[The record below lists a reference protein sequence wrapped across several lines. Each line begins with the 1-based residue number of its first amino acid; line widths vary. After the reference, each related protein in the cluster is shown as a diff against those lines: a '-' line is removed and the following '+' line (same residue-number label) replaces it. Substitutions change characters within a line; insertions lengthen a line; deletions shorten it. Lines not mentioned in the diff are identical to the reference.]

1 MKKIKSN
8 PTQAIIEF
16 RNLTKYVNY
25 SVDNYIERELL
36 GGLYN
41 LVNKHIDLKLEPFIE
56 SVNEMLLED
65 KEFRTKVLNKLVF
78 EIRREI
84 DFLNTIKT
92 LNKKPIPEV
101 ENFSVVLY
109 WVKQSRRVVNEGIP
123 AYTKI
128 LSNVCSKIYSTT
140 GNNRLKTELT
150 VQSKIM
156 QDKFFVILNLL
167 QKEIYGRYINEL
179 ENLYLTAVSYMKL
192 YDGTSDIE
200 VLETSI
206 ADEVKTEFKNIS
218 DYKYLNKLATDNNF
232 IKVSQ
237 NGSHAQFKHSDGR
250 LVTIPQGRSVG
261 KGLSIKI
268 QKDIETNRLT
278 ERLHLMGV

>member
-1 MKKIKSN
+1 MNKIKSN
-8 PTQAIIEF
+8 PAQAVIEF

-41 LVNKHIDLKLEPFIE
+41 LVNKHMELKLEPLTE
-56 SVNEMLLED
+56 SVNKMVSED
-65 KEFRTKVLNKLVF
+65 KEFRTKTLNLLIY
-78 EIRREI
+78 EIRREMN
-84 DFLNTIKT
+84 FCNTIRA

-101 ENFSVVLY
+101 ENFSLILY
-109 WVKQSRRVVNEGIP
+109 WVKQSRRVVNESIP

-128 LSNVCSKIYSTT
+128 LSKVYSNVYSRT

-167 QKEIYGRYINEL
+167 QKEIYGRYVDEL
-179 ENLYLTAVSYMKL
+179 ENLYLTAVSYIEL
-192 YDGTSDIE
+192 YDGKLDTE
-200 VLETSI
+200 TLEPSI
-206 ADEVKTEFKNIS
+206 TEEIKTEFKNIS
-218 DYKYLNKLATDNNF
+218 DYKYLNKLATDNHF

-250 LVTIPQGRSVG
+250 LVTIPQGRSIG

-268 QKDIETNRLT
+268 QKDIETNRLA
-278 ERLHLMGV
+278 ERMSLMGV